1 MLFICVIIN
10 SDMRISIKQI
20 TMEIIIE
27 KLEEIKNII
36 ISQTSSR
43 KEILSLSE
51 AAEFLHQSKSSV
63 YKLTSKKEIPHY
75 SPGGKK
81 IYFRKSELEE
91 WVYNSRIDSVHEV
104 QGQSQSYLSRGK
116 KSKL

>member
-91 WVYNSRIDSVHEV
+91 WVYNSRIDSVDEILGHN
-104 QGQSQSYLSRGK
+104 QSYLSLSK
-116 KSKL
+116 KSTL

>member
-1 MLFICVIIN
+1 MA
-10 SDMRISIKQI
+10 ISIKQI

-27 KLEEIKNII
+27 KLKEIKLII
-36 ISQTSSR
+36 ESQTFLH

-51 AAEFLHQSKSSV
+51 AAEFLNQSKSNI

-91 WVYNSRIDSVHEV
+91 WVYNSRIDSVDEILGHN
-104 QGQSQSYLSRGK
+104 QSYLNRAK
-116 KSKL
+116 KSTL